1 MIPNIQI
8 APGTQVYFN
17 RFVRFI
23 SPYDSTPVDVPFET
37 LHGTVVSDDGKIADV
52 LVDNSIHKQ
61 KHYHLNH
68 KDLFYD
74 ISDILIDL
82 NPAPRISFDQL
93 LQGR

>member
-8 APGTQVYFN
+8 ESGTQVYFEQFC
-17 RFVRFI
+17 RIVHYSI
-23 SPYDSTPVDVPFET
+23 PVAVEYEV
-37 LHGTVVSDDGKIADV
+37 LHGIVVSDDGETADV
-52 LVDNSIHKQ
+52 LVDDAIHEQ

-68 KDLFYD
+68 KDLSYD

-82 NPAPRISFDQL
+82 NPAPHISFDQL

>member
-23 SPYDSTPVDVPFET
+23 PSYDSTPVDVTFET

-52 LVDNSIHKQ
+52 LVDDSIHKQ

>member
-1 MIPNIQI
+1 MIPKIQI
-8 APGTQVYFN
+8 APGTQVYFSRSV
-17 RFVRFI
+17 RFVP
-23 SPYDSTPVDVPFET
+23 SYASTSVDVTFEV

-52 LVDNSIHKQ
+52 LVDDAIHEQ

-68 KDLFYD
+68 KDLSYD

-82 NPAPRISFDQL
+82 NPAPHISFDQL

>member
-17 RFVRFI
+17 LFVRFI
-23 SPYDSTPVDVPFET
+23 SPYDSTPVDVTSET

-52 LVDNSIHKQ
+52 LVDNAIHKQ

>member
-8 APGTQVYFN
+8 APGTQVHFG
-17 RFVRFI
+17 RSVRFI
-23 SPYDSTPVDVPFET
+23 PSYTSTPVDVTFEI
-37 LHGTVVSDDGKIADV
+37 LHGIVVSDDGETADV
-52 LVDNSIHKQ
+52 LVDDAIHKQ

-68 KDLFYD
+68 KNLSYD

-82 NPAPRISFDQL
+82 NPAPHISFDQL

>member
-1 MIPNIQI
+1 
-8 APGTQVYFN
+8 
-17 RFVRFI
+17 
-23 SPYDSTPVDVPFET
+23 
-37 LHGTVVSDDGKIADV
+37 V